1 MSSFDS
7 ELNSASNRI
16 GLILINRSI
25 RHPFNLTRLEIF
37 FWLSKE
43 IIESKISS
51 IFSSTRRL
59 VALNYVI
66 TIKSRVRRR
75 KTISY
80 YHPIFNILHDC
91 SRKSR
96 WFHRKNLCIAD
107 ASVHIIYTRDS
118 VLHMRDNSVN
128 YSITHQYGDL
138 LREDFDATVLTRKG
152 HLNLCGTFAL
162 TESHSCCFRM
172 KLLILQQYT
181 L

>member
-80 YHPIFNILHDC
+80 YHPIFN
-91 SRKSR
+91 
-96 WFHRKNLCIAD
+96 